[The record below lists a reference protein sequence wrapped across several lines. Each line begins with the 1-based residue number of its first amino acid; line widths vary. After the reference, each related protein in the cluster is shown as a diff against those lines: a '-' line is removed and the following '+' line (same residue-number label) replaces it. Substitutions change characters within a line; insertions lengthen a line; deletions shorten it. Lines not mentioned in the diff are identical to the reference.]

1 MTEPAG
7 FGTVALLLERVLTE
21 LQGLRADLAASRRDP
36 PSPVSAAEPEG
47 LWPAE
52 RVAAFLGC
60 SKSWVYD
67 AAAAGRIPSL
77 HVAGMLRF
85 QPEAIRRLARGERTG
100 AKVLPLRSESKC
112 NTTKA

>member
-1 MTEPAG
+1 MSDPTG
-7 FGTVALLLERVLTE
+7 FGTVALLLERVLSE
-21 LQGLRADLAASRRDP
+21 VQGLRADLAIARKAGT
-36 PSPVSAAEPEG
+36 AATATEPEG

-52 RVAAFLGC
+52 RVAAFLDC

-85 QPEAIRRLARGERTG
+85 DPRAIRALAQAQTGARGR
-100 AKVLPLRSESKC
+100 VLSLKR
-112 NTTKA
+112 